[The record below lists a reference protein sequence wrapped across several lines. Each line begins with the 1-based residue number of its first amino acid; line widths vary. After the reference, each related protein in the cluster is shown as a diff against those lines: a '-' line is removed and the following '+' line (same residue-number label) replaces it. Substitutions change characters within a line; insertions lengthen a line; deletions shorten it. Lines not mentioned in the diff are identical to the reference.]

1 MQNSYTAERLD
12 REWSRLRRCPV
23 AVTHA
28 AGWAIVEGPLH
39 DLDQVLA
46 AVGLATRSTPET
58 ECRMRQLVLLAR
70 HDALA
75 ARVAVQRLLP
85 GLLAV
90 VRRRRGEA
98 EHVLDELL
106 GVLWIVIRTFEP
118 ERRPSCMAAALI
130 SDADY
135 GAFRSRWRRASFGE
149 QPIGIRPDTCEA
161 APPSESARQIVL
173 ALLTEA
179 SQSGGGLSPAD
190 LELVHRTLDDVPTV
204 EIARELDVT
213 PRTVRNRRDRVTDRL
228 REVARAA

>member
-1 MQNSYTAERLD
+1 MQISYTAERLD
-12 REWSRLRRCPV
+12 REWARLRRCPV
-23 AVTHA
+23 AVRHA
-28 AGWAIVEGPLH
+28 AGWAIVEGPLR

-46 AVGLATRSTPET
+46 AVGMATRSTPDT
-58 ECRMRQLVLLAR
+58 ESKMRRLVLLAR
-70 HDALA
+70 DDSLA

-106 GVLWIVIRTFEP
+106 GVLWIVIRTFQP
-118 ERRPSCMAAALI
+118 SRRPSCMAAALI

-135 GAFRSRWRRASFGE
+135 GAFRSHWRRASSGE
-149 QPIGIRPDTCEA
+149 QPIGIRPDACEA
-161 APPSESARQIVL
+161 PPPPETSRQIVL
-173 ALLTEA
+173 GLLAEA
-179 SQSGGGLSPAD
+179 SHGDGGLSQAD
-190 LELVHRTLDDVPTV
+190 LELVCRTLDDVPTV

-213 PRTVRNRRDRVTDRL
+213 PRTVRNRRDRITDRL